1 MRKFDQNQYDQ
12 WDNDPDNWVWGLFYY
27 NEKDDR
33 FFLPKRI
40 KTFGYTMNFANPKTI
55 FAFIITMGVLLILS
69 KLP

>member
-1 MRKFDQNQYDQ
+1 LRKFDQNQYDQ
-12 WDNDPDNWVWGLFYY
+12 WHSDPDNWVWGLFYY

-40 KTFGYTMNFANPKTI
+40 GAFGYTINFANPKTI
-55 FAFIITMGVLLILS
+55 IALIIAFGILLILS